1 MIKFKQG
8 SIGNVKANDGSFKDI
23 VVKAAAPNTL
33 RDALIGGGLVLV
45 GITYL
50 TVTAFKNGSKAFE
63 KAELYTMRDCGVID
77 WDPKEVL

>member
-8 SIGNVKANDGSFKDI
+8 SIGNIKANDGSYKDI
-23 VVKAAAPNTL
+23 VVKSAAPNTL
-33 RDALIGGGLVLV
+33 RDSLIGGAIVMA
-45 GITYL
+45 GIAYL
-50 TVTAFKNGSKAFE
+50 TVTAFKSGSKAFE